1 MFKNRPVTVGIFENG
16 QGSNHYT
23 NKFTMVLSQSD
34 AGRSLTSAAA
44 RGNTE
49 EVRKILEECRVP
61 ADTVNEF
68 GKTALQVM
76 MMGNSNVA
84 CMLLEH
90 GANPNI
96 TDKRG
101 ISPAHDAAQTGFL
114 DTLRV
119 LVEFGASV
127 NAADHT
133 GSLPIHVAVREGYRD
148 IVEYLAPRS
157 NLKHTNACGETVVD
171 VARASTSCTPDVV
184 ELLERQLES
193 QLFSQSPGL
202 H

>member
-1 MFKNRPVTVGIFENG
+1 
-16 QGSNHYT
+16 
-23 NKFTMVLSQSD
+23 MVLSQSD
-34 AGRSLTSAAA
+34 AGKSLTTAAA
-44 RGNTE
+44 KGNTD

-84 CMLLEH
+84 CLLLEH

-101 ISPAHDAAQTGFL
+101 ISPAHDAAHTGFL
-114 DTLRV
+114 DTLQV

-127 NAADHT
+127 NTADHS

-148 IVEYLAPRS
+148 IVEFLAPRS
-157 NLKHTNACGETVVD
+157 NLKHPNASGETPVD
-171 VARASTSCTPDVV
+171 LARASASCTPEVV

-193 QLFSQSPGL
+193 QVFSQSPSL
-202 H
+202 I